1 MVSRGKTQKSKHTGL
16 RKRLQELL
24 NEEFKKNS
32 FESLISLLV
41 NRRLIFAL
49 KKNLDKIYPLK
60 EVTVRAMKLQEKGII
75 QEEVVVDDKTLEEK
89 KETTPAAAVE
99 KEEAK
104 TPAEEKKEEA
114 PTEEK
119 AETVPETED
128 IEKVDAETEKNTA
141 DNKEELKEK

>member
-32 FESLISLLV
+32 FESLVSLLV

-49 KKNLDKIYPLK
+49 KKNLDKIFPLK
-60 EVTVRAMKLQEKGII
+60 EVTIRAMKLQEKGLI
-75 QEEVVVDDKTLEEK
+75 QEEVTIDDKTVEEK
-89 KETTPAAAVE
+89 KETKTEVADKEEVS

-104 TPAEEKKEEA
+104 EVVEETKKEA

-119 AETVPETED
+119 AETVPESEESKENSTE
-128 IEKVDAETEKNTA
+128 
-141 DNKEELKEK
+141 NKEELKEE

>member
-32 FESLISLLV
+32 FESLVSLLV

-60 EVTVRAMKLQEKGII
+60 EVTIRAMKLQEKGLIK
-75 QEEVVVDDKTLEEK
+75 EEVTVDDKTVEEK
-89 KETTPAAAVE
+89 KETVE
-99 KEEAK
+99 E
-104 TPAEEKKEEA
+104 T
-114 PTEEK
+114 K
-119 AETVPETED
+119 AE
-128 IEKVDAETEKNTA
+128 AETEKPVAKSEEAEESEKSEDKEAEKAKETEEEKT
-141 DNKEELKEK
+141 DPTVPKEELKEE